1 MEKHVSLGELI
12 KNSGVHRLIICSELK
27 ISLSML
33 DDFINGNVKMPEE
46 LCKKLLELLKKVSE
60 S

>member
-12 KNSGVHRLIICSELK
+12 KTGGVHRLIICSELK

-46 LCKKLLELLKKVSE
+46 LYQKLLGLIKRS
-60 S
+60 